1 MEEIIAKITQ
11 KILNEIN
18 KNISSPTQKEVGEC
32 VAMELSKYFNNDIKE
47 KSENDNSILNNN
59 TNIPATPTTHHN
71 ENSIFNNDF
80 QNNTNNIG
88 NDISNLFDI
97 NDENNNDISNSDGLK
112 NLSQLSFDNNPRIW
126 LFPFV
131 FDDIVN
137 ILNVQNLWNNF

>member
-1 MEEIIAKITQ
+1 MEKIIGKITQ

-18 KNISSPTQKEVGEC
+18 KNTYSPTQKEVEEC

-59 TNIPATPTTHHN
+59 INIPTTPTTHHN

-88 NDISNLFDI
+88 NDISNLFDT
-97 NDENNNDISNSDGLK
+97 DDDGNNNVISNSDDLK
-112 NLSQLSFDNNPRIW
+112 NLSQLSFDNNDKRQLLLPNKTDRYRS
-126 LFPFV
+126 
-131 FDDIVN
+131 N
-137 ILNVQNLWNNF
+137 IASIK